1 MSISQK
7 RLEEILNIPDEAIDI
22 SELVSLETS
31 SNLASHASMMS
42 PAAPPCF
49 VKPSNR
55 TLVSMTMENEDTI
68 VMTLL

>member
-1 MSISQK
+1 
-7 RLEEILNIPDEAIDI
+7 
-22 SELVSLETS
+22 
-31 SNLASHASMMS
+31 MS